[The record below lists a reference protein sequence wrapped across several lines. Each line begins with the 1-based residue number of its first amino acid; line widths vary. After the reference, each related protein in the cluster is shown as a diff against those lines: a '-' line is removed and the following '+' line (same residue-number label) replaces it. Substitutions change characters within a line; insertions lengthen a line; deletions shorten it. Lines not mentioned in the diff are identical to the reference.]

1 VIFAKDGEDLFRGQE
16 GSSRE
21 GSAPTAPVEVGKE
34 YDVNIEDIAR
44 EGDGIARVE
53 GFVIFV
59 ADTKVGD
66 AVKIQI
72 DKVMRRF
79 AIGHKI

>member
-1 VIFAKDGEDLFRGQE
+1 M
-16 GSSRE
+16 GSSNG
-21 GSAPTAPVEVGKE
+21 GSAPAVPVIVGGE

-66 AVKIQI
+66 AVRIQI

>member
-1 VIFAKDGEDLFRGQE
+1 MSI
-16 GSSRE
+16 SR
-21 GSAPTAPVEVGKE
+21 
-34 YDVNIEDIAR
+34 ILR

-59 ADTKVGD
+59 DTKVGD

>member
-1 VIFAKDGEDLFRGQE
+1 M
-16 GSSRE
+16 S
-21 GSAPTAPVEVGKE
+21 PPAPVEVGGE
-34 YDVNIEDIAR
+34 YDVKIEDIAR

-53 GFVIFV
+53 GFAIFV
-59 ADTKVGD
+59 GDTKVGD